1 MQTVPLPTLSAAV
14 VNDPFSVNSRNV
26 VSIPMTVPSPSSPSP
41 LPPSP
46 FPVPVVSPVT
56 SPSLPPQHLNP
67 IEAEKLKLIEL
78 EKQRLQEEKIRLEQL
93 RAQNE
98 LLKIQQA
105 QLEEQKRL
113 EEQIQAK
120 VIFF

>member
-1 MQTVPLPTLSAAV
+1 
-14 VNDPFSVNSRNV
+14 
-26 VSIPMTVPSPSSPSP
+26 
-41 LPPSP
+41 
-46 FPVPVVSPVT
+46 VSPIT
-56 SPSLPPQHLNP
+56 SPSHPPQQPNP

-98 LLKIQQA
+98 LIKIQQA
-105 QLEEQKRL
+105 QLEEQRRL

-120 VIFF
+120 VIFLESPHITKYQNIDSNR